1 MIRAGFASEAA
12 LAKAITALGA
22 AGAVLALATAAQAEN
37 WYNFYMVPQ
46 GVAFVDMDSI
56 IRRPGHVSAKIQS
69 TFPEPQHLQKNGQIL
84 TYTKS
89 IDMIDVDCRA
99 RVYRFLNRDLMND
112 AGQHQTSVNEADNPV
127 MIQDNTPQA
136 VLAKAFC
143 PKD

>member
-1 MIRAGFASEAA
+1 M
-12 LAKAITALGA
+12 AKAITAPGGA
-22 AGAVLALATAAQAEN
+22 RPAFALTLALAVTLTVVTGAEAEN
-37 WYNFYMVPQ
+37 WYNFYMVRQ

-56 IRRPGHVSAKIQS
+56 IRRPGHVSARIQS

-89 IDMIDVDCRA
+89 IDMIDIDCKA

-112 AGQHQTSVNEADNPV
+112 AGQTQTSVNEADNPMLV
-127 MIQDNTPQA
+127 QNNTPQA

-143 PKD
+143 PKG